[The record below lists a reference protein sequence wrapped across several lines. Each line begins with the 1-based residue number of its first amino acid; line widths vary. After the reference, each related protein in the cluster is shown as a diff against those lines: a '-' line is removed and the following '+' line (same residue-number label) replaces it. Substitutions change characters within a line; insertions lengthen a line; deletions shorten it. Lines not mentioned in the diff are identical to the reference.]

1 MKSLNNIGFENTYA
15 NELNAICERC
25 SPTSFNKSEIL
36 LRNYSLAA
44 ELGIDE
50 SFLDSKECLDIFSG
64 RIVSKNSIHVSYTHK
79 TLPTKA

>member
-50 SFLDSKECLDIFSG
+50 SFS
-64 RIVSKNSIHVSYTHK
+64 VSYTHL
-79 TLPTKA
+79 TLPTILLV